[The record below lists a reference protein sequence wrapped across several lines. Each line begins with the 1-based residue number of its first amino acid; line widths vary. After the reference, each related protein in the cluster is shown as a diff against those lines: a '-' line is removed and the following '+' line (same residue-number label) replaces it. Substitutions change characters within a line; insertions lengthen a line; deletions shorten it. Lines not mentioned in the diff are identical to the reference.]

1 MVAIFS
7 WYGEMLTSA
16 KQEKSILL
24 KDELEIKQDGDEAE
38 GNLLVDIALWKHE
51 WEVIPQSKEMP
62 KENRQSTLPRVQSDN
77 IVK

>member
-1 MVAIFS
+1 
-7 WYGEMLTSA
+7 
-16 KQEKSILL
+16 L

>member
-38 GNLLVDIALWKHE
+38 GNLLVDIAL
-51 WEVIPQSKEMP
+51 
-62 KENRQSTLPRVQSDN
+62 
-77 IVK
+77 